1 MKKNIRIFI
10 AIIISLIIVYLGL
23 IKKGVRYFTGIG
35 TPYSYFQ
42 AQKAKNDSILI
53 LYIQEIEHPM
63 AIINDDSLKL
73 HYGFKEEF
81 GGLEVFSSVLDLYNS
96 IIHKELLRRLGK
108 DKWKEY
114 CIKLDSLQKIE
125 WYGGEHQ

>member
-10 AIIISLIIVYLGL
+10 AIIISLIIIYLGL
-23 IKKGVRYFTGIG
+23 IKNGFRYFTGIG

-63 AIINDDSLKL
+63 VIINDDSLKL

-96 IIHKELLRRLGK
+96 VIHKELLRRLGK

-114 CIKLDSLQKIE
+114 RTKLDSLYEIDRN
-125 WYGGEHQ
+125 